1 MGRLTLAPADAAMG
15 AGQAAR
21 PLVEARDVS
30 KRFGGVQ
37 AVSHVSVALWPG
49 QVHGLVGENG
59 AGKSTLAKLI
69 GGLYQPDDGV
79 IAIDGQAVRL
89 RAPRDALAHGIATIA
104 QELAL
109 VPARSVIENVFL
121 GVESRRLGVV
131 DTTALRQRF
140 DRLNAATG
148 FALDPAARV
157 GGLRLAERQKVEI

>member
-59 AGKSTLAKLI
+59 AG
-69 GGLYQPDDGV
+69 
-79 IAIDGQAVRL
+79 
-89 RAPRDALAHGIATIA
+89 
-104 QELAL
+104 
-109 VPARSVIENVFL
+109 
-121 GVESRRLGVV
+121 
-131 DTTALRQRF
+131 
-140 DRLNAATG
+140 
-148 FALDPAARV
+148 
-157 GGLRLAERQKVEI
+157 